1 MYKKCSRTYEIRS
14 VFISCKSCIY
24 IHRMAYV
31 LYDFF
36 FVIFDS
42 CSFYKHDILLH
53 DHNARNIEISFH
65 FTYHAV
71 VCS

>member
-1 MYKKCSRTYEIRS
+1 MKSEVCSYHVNLVFTYIEWHMFYTI
-14 VFISCKSCIY
+14 
-24 IHRMAYV
+24 
-31 LYDFF
+31 F

-42 CSFYKHDILLH
+42 CSSYKHDILLH